1 MKNKQIKWIGAAA
14 LSLVLI
20 AIGTPSAFTEPAAP
34 TLTASVVSQQCQG
47 GNDVNVVLTA
57 VLSPNRTGVLY
68 AWDLNNDGVFETV
81 PDANPTVTALFPD
94 EMVTTASVAVMK
106 NGRVKLTD
114 SITFQTPALSLTKQR
129 FAKRRAQDLEP
140 VLSADENQL
149 TGNGQPFARNVEHR
163 K

>member
-1 MKNKQIKWIGAAA
+1 LQKVDKKTARINRAHKTKQPTRGNAAMKNKQIKWIGAAA

-20 AIGTPSAFTEPAAP
+20 AVGTPSAFTEPAAP

-114 SITFQTPALSLTKQR
+114 SITFQTLR
-129 FAKRRAQDLEP
+129 CR
-140 VLSADENQL
+140 
-149 TGNGQPFARNVEHR
+149 
-163 K
+163 